1 MQAACEA
8 EFPRSDVLLM
18 AAAVADFRPAAPVA
32 HKLKKTDAAIPD
44 AITLEP
50 TEDIVERLAAQRHPG
65 QVLVG
70 FAAEH
75 GDGAVDYG
83 RRKLEAKGLDAVVV
97 NDISRAD
104 IGFESDVNEVVIVT
118 RRDERRVPRS
128 TKEAVADAVL
138 DEAQR
143 QLEEA
148 DGGARAD
155 ARRTAR
161 V

>member
-1 MQAACEA
+1 M
-8 EFPRSDVLLM
+8 
-18 AAAVADFRPAAPVA
+18 
-32 HKLKKTDAAIPD
+32 
-44 AITLEP
+44 
-50 TEDIVERLAAQRHPG
+50 
-65 QVLVG
+65 LVG

-75 GDGAVDYG
+75 GEGAVDYG
-83 RRKLEAKGLDAVVV
+83 RGKLEAKGLDAVVV

-104 IGFESDVNEVVIVT
+104 IGFESEVNEVVIVT
-118 RRDERRVPRS
+118 RSGERRVPRS

-138 DEAQR
+138 DEVQR
-143 QLEEA
+143 QREEA